1 MLSRKVWESFVE
13 ILVQDGCDR
22 YPYPN
27 HVPVEVSVDG
37 GPADYREFMTT
48 IHGDVLMFNWVIR
61 NFESTKYRISDTDAL
76 KVQLL
81 CLAKIASTPKKVEEV
96 LTVS

>member
-27 HVPVEVSVDG
+27 YQLVEVSVDG
-37 GPADYREFMTT
+37 CPAVEREFMTT
-48 IHGDVLMFNWVIR
+48 SHGDVLMFNWVIR

-76 KVQLL
+76 KIQLL
-81 CLAKIASTPKKVEEV
+81 CLQKIASTPKKVEEV

>member
-27 HVPVEVSVDG
+27 HQLVEVSVDG
-37 GPADYREFMTT
+37 CPAAEREFMTT
-48 IHGDVLMFNWVIR
+48 IHGEVLMFNWVVR

-76 KVQLL
+76 KIQLL
-81 CLAKIASTPKKVEEV
+81 CLQKIASTPLKVEEV
-96 LTVS
+96 STVS

>member
-1 MLSRKVWESFVE
+1 MLSRKVWESMVE
-13 ILVQDGCDR
+13 LLVQDGCDR

-27 HVPVEVSVDG
+27 HVPVEISVDG

-48 IHGDVLMFNWVIR
+48 IHGEVLMFNWVVR
-61 NFESTKYRISDTDAL
+61 NFEKTRYRISDADAL

>member
-22 YPYPN
+22 HPYPN
-27 HVPVEVSVDG
+27 HVTVEVSVDG
-37 GPADYREFMTT
+37 CPHEQLEFMTT
-48 IHGDVLMFNWVIR
+48 IHGEVLMFNWVVR
-61 NFESTKYRISDTDAL
+61 EFVKTRFRISDTDAL
-76 KVQLL
+76 KIQLL
-81 CLAKIASTPKKVEEV
+81 CLQKIASTPVKVEEV